1 MVLGILTDPPH
12 LEITPLF
19 YLATRKQASM
29 LEENILKLPVKWK
42 TYMYSFFNCL
52 LGSLKIIHLALKLL
66 LGVDLGPSG
75 KVYKSIH
82 LGPHEATGFPGQ
94 WVN

>member
-1 MVLGILTDPPH
+1 
-12 LEITPLF
+12 
-19 YLATRKQASM
+19 
-29 LEENILKLPVKWK
+29 
-42 TYMYSFFNCL
+42 MYSFFNCL

-94 WVN
+94 